1 MQSRQGEIPAVFLD
15 ESGAAP
21 CDNRGMTT
29 REILV
34 TSALPY
40 ANGQIHLGHML
51 EHIQSDIWVRAMRMA
66 GHTVHFVCADDAH
79 GSAIMLRAEKEGI
92 APETL
97 IDGVWKRHT
106 ADLADFGVAYDHYS
120 STHTDANRELTAR
133 IWLALKAGG
142 HTESRPVKQLYD
154 PVKAMF
160 LPDRYIKGE
169 CPKCHSKD
177 QYGDGCEVCG
187 TAYTPADLINPYSVV
202 SGATPELKESTH
214 FFVKLADFETMLKD
228 WLAQRRDAGGLQAEV
243 VNKLQEW
250 FADGLRSWDVS
261 RDAPYF
267 GFEIPGEPGKFFYVW
282 VDAPVGYLA
291 AFKELCESGRNGLKP
306 DDLER
311 FIRAD
316 STAEMVHFI
325 GKDIIYFHTLFWPAM
340 LHGAGLRTPTA
351 VNVHGFLT
359 VNGAKMSKSRGT
371 FIEARTYLNHL
382 DPDYLRYFFASQLGP
397 TLADVDLDMKA
408 FEERVNSHLVGK
420 FVNIASRIAP
430 ILKKEFANR
439 LAAPTN
445 HEKQWLLAIQ
455 NVQARNAIPW
465 HETKTLYDVDECA
478 GFLTSS
484 PETEAD
490 TFYSVWP
497 VTNERIKHYYANRE
511 FSRLI
516 REIVSWAD
524 ATNQS
529 IASYAP
535 WTVAKDS
542 ARWEELHLF
551 CTLAINKFHFL
562 ASWLAPIVPGL
573 AHRIEDYLR
582 SSLGNLSWP
591 KTLLHSHELSD
602 FQPLLSRIDPKKI
615 EAMIEASKESLQPN
629 ATSAVPP
636 SPQPSPASGRVGKT
650 DVAATAPATST
661 SSPTISIDDFAKM
674 DLRIGTVLECGFVDG
689 SDKLLRFVLDAGE
702 LGQRQIFSGIRAAY
716 AEPEKLIGRKVV
728 FIANLAPRKMRFG
741 VSEGMILSAGSGGS
755 DLHLLDADAGAK
767 AGMPVK

>member
-1 MQSRQGEIPAVFLD
+1 
-15 ESGAAP
+15 
-21 CDNRGMTT
+21 MTQ

-92 APETL
+92 SPEAL
-97 IDGVWKRHT
+97 IDGVWQRHT
-106 ADLADFGVAYDHYS
+106 ADLRDFGVEYDHYS
-120 STHTDANRELTAR
+120 STHTAANRELTAR
-133 IWLALKAGG
+133 IWSALKTGG
-142 HTESRPVKQLYD
+142 HTESRPVKQFYD

-187 TAYTPADLINPYSVV
+187 TAYSPADLIEPYSVV
-202 SGATPELKESTH
+202 SGARPELKESTH
-214 FFVKLADFETMLKD
+214 FFVKLADFETMLKG

-291 AFKELCESGRNGLKP
+291 AFKELCQSGRKKELGTA
-306 DDLER
+306 DFER

-316 STAEMVHFI
+316 SKTEMVHFI

-340 LHGAGLRTPTA
+340 LHGAGLRTPSA

-382 DPDYLRYFFASQLGP
+382 DADYLRYFFATQLGP

-420 FVNIASRIAP
+420 WVNIASR
-430 ILKKEFANR
+430 
-439 LAAPTN
+439 
-445 HEKQWLLAIQ
+445 
-455 NVQARNAIPW
+455 
-465 HETKTLYDVDECA
+465 CA
-478 GFLTSS
+478 GFVHKFFAGRLSIDMPPAEMSAYTAAVQKLSACPALYES
-484 PETEAD
+484 RDFAAAMRLIVEVAD
-490 TFYSVWP
+490 T
-497 VTNERIKHYYANRE
+497 AN
-511 FSRLI
+511 
-516 REIVSWAD
+516 AY
-524 ATNQS
+524 
-529 IASYAP
+529 IAENAP
-535 WTVAKDS
+535 WVLAKENKRG
-542 ARWEELHLF
+542 ALHIV
-551 CTLAINKFHFL
+551 CTLAINYFRLLSIYLEPVVPTIARNAYDFL
-562 ASWLAPIVPGL
+562 GEIPFGFDVAQ
-573 AHRIEDYLR
+573 
-582 SSLGNLSWP
+582 
-591 KTLLHSHELSD
+591 
-602 FQPLLSRIDPKKI
+602 QPLLDKRIEEFSALATRIDPSKV
-615 EAMIEASKESLQPN
+615 EAMIEASKENLQPSAAPA
-629 ATSAVPP
+629 ATTA
-636 SPQPSPASGRVGKT
+636 SPQ
-650 DVAATAPATST
+650 AAA
-661 SSPTISIDDFAKM
+661 PTISIDDFAKL
-674 DLRIGTVLECGFVDG
+674 DLRIGTVLQCGFVDG

-716 AEPEKLIGRKVV
+716 QEPEKLVGRKVV